1 MIVSHRHRFIF
12 LKTSK
17 TASTSVEI
25 ALSKYCGEQDVITP
39 ISQRDE
45 RRRKALGYPGPRN
58 YVLPEPVEPGAGTRG
73 PRRFR
78 RHMRAIRVRDLL
90 PPAVWESYY
99 KFCVVRNPWDRLVSM
114 YFWRTRSPDAGGIDS
129 FLADGLPRSL
139 RRLGIDI
146 YTIDGEVVV
155 DRLCRFDHLE
165 QDLEEVRKTIGLP
178 GPLDL
183 PAAKTGIRPPG
194 TPYQDVLSADCIE
207 SVARH
212 CDDELNIL
220 AAL

>member
-25 ALSKYCGEQDVITP
+25 ALSKYCGEEDVITP
-39 ISQRDE
+39 ISPKDE
-45 RRRKALGYPGPRN
+45 RKRRALGYPGPRN
-58 YVLPEPVEPGAGTRG
+58 YTLPEPMDPEAKPRA
-73 PRRFR
+73 PRRYR
-78 RHMRAIRVRDLL
+78 RHMRAVRVRKVLS
-90 PPAVWESYY
+90 PEVWESYY
-99 KFCVVRNPWDRLVSM
+99 KFCVVRNPLDRLVSM
-114 YFWRTRSPDAGGIDS
+114 YFWRTHSTDAGSIGS
-129 FLADGLPRSL
+129 FLVDGLPRAL
-139 RRLGIDI
+139 RRFGIDI

-178 GPLDL
+178 APLKL

-194 TPYQDVLSADCIE
+194 TPYQDVLSPGCIE
-207 SVARH
+207 TVARH
-212 CDDELNIL
+212 CDDELKIL

>member
-39 ISQRDE
+39 ISPEDE
-45 RRRKALGYPGPRN
+45 RKRQALGYPGPRN
-58 YVLPEPVEPGAGTRG
+58 FILIEPPDSGAGPRK
-73 PRRFR
+73 PRRYR
-78 RHMRAIRVRDLL
+78 RHMRAARVRKLL
-90 PPAVWESYY
+90 PPGVWESYY

-114 YFWRTRSPDAGGIDS
+114 YFWRTRNSDTGSIDS
-129 FLADGLPRSL
+129 FLADGMPRNL
-139 RRLGIDI
+139 RRFGIDI
-146 YTIDGEVVV
+146 YTIDGTVVV

-178 GPLDL
+178 SPLEL
-183 PAAKTGIRPPG
+183 PLAKTGIRPSG
-194 TPYQDVLSADCIE
+194 TPYQDVLSPGCIE
-207 SVARH
+207 NVARY
-212 CDDELNIL
+212 CDDELKIL
-220 AAL
+220 SAL